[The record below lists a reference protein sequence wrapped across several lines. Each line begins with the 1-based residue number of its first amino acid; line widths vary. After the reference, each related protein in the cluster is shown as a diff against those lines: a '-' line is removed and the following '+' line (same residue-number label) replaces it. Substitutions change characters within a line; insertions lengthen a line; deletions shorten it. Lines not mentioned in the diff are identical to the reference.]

1 MFFVSEEF
9 LRKHQDGEDF
19 VQTIGE
25 VVPPG
30 EELFDNIG
38 GKKAHKNKKRDNWT
52 ESPRLVLV
60 SSFIKLNTPTS
71 YSISQLHVRRCKPF
85 QNLETRWSKKLYL
98 RIVTF

>member
-19 VQTIGE
+19 VQTICE

-38 GKKAHKNKKRDNWT
+38 GKKAHKNKKRDKSNS
-52 ESPRLVLV
+52 E
-60 SSFIKLNTPTS
+60 N
-71 YSISQLHVRRCKPF
+71 
-85 QNLETRWSKKLYL
+85 
-98 RIVTF
+98 